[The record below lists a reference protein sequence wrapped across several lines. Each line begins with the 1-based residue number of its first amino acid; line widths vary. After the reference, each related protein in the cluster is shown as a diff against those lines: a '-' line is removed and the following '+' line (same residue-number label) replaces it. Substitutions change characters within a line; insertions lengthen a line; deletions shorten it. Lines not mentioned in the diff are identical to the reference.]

1 MQSVFN
7 IDKASYVMAP
17 YLFRA
22 SAKRLLTL
30 AAPSPPI
37 ISINSDPFM
46 ERKGTFDSVAIAFAS
61 IVFPQPGGP
70 VNKAPASRD
79 CNGFIILCSTV
90 MTL

>member
-1 MQSVFN
+1 
-7 IDKASYVMAP
+7 MAP

-46 ERKGTFDSVAIAFAS
+46 ERKGTFDSVAMALAS

-79 CNGFIILCSTV
+79 CIAMVLQYAQQSCPVNE
-90 MTL
+90 